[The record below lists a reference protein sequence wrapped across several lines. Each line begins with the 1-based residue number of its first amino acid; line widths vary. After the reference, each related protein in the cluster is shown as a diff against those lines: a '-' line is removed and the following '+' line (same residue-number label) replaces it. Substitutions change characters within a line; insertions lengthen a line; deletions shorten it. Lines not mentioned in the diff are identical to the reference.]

1 MPITLDGE
9 IVEIPVQD
17 NIFNALSSNMSF
29 SVSHLTLQASETVT
43 KIINDVNNYL
53 YRIGKYMQLC

>member
-17 NIFNALSSNMSF
+17 KIFNALSSNMSF
-29 SVSHLTLQASETVT
+29 SVGHLTLQASETVT
-43 KIINDVNNYL
+43 KIINDVNNYVC
-53 YRIGKYMQLC
+53 RIGKYMQLC